1 MQLAPGGMVT
11 PALRLVRHLDGGGMG
26 QVWVADHAGLGR
38 QVAVKIMS
46 PAVVAVPGA
55 AQRFAREA
63 SAAAQIHSPH
73 VVQVYDQGVTADG
86 MPFIVMELLEGEDLA
101 HRLQRR
107 GAMDPVTAAL
117 VVRQVASALERA
129 HASGV
134 VHRDVK
140 PANVFLVDAG
150 AETMAKVLDFG
161 IAMQA
166 EDVRVTSTGMMVGSP
181 AYMSPEQVLDPRGVD
196 RRCDLWALAVVAY
209 ECLTAI
215 LPFQADSVGALCI
228 AIERSQFTP
237 PTQRVPGLPPEVDA
251 FFARALNR
259 DAARRF
265 PGAEALAAAFAQAI
279 GVRFADG
286 LAPSDP
292 GAGAS
297 PSLAPPVLDSAAD
310 PGSSSRV
317 TYVILG
323 AVLSFCWLAAGTY
336 TSCLRSASRRA
347 PARRATPEARTP
359 PTETAARRR
368 ADAGHRPNDRR
379 RKPAVRGPAAT
390 VAAAG
395 ARRRAARRGADTAR
409 AAAAAR
415 VGGAVGRSAQPRMT
429 RMTTMVI
436 P

>member
-1 MQLAPGGMVT
+1 MQLAPGTMVT

-46 PAVVAVPGA
+46 PAVVALPGA

-63 SAAAQIHSPH
+63 SAAAQIQSPH
-73 VVQVYDQGVTADG
+73 VVQVYEQGVTADG
-86 MPFIVMELLEGEDLA
+86 TPYIVMELLEGEDLA

-107 GAMDPVTAAL
+107 GAMDPVTAAVL
-117 VVRQVASALERA
+117 VRQVASALERA

-150 AETMAKVLDFG
+150 GAETQAKVLDFG

-166 EDVRVTSTGMMVGSP
+166 EDVRVTSAGMMVGSP
-181 AYMSPEQVLDPRGVD
+181 AYMSPEQILDPRGVD
-196 RRCDLWALAVVAY
+196 KRCDLWALAVVAY
-209 ECLTAI
+209 ECLTAT
-215 LPFQADSVGALCI
+215 LPFQADTVGALCI

-237 PTQRVPGLPPEVDA
+237 ATRRVPALAPEVDA

-259 DAARRF
+259 DPNRRF
-265 PGAEALAAAFAQAI
+265 VGAQALGEAFAQSL
-279 GVRFADG
+279 GVRFGPAA
-286 LAPSDP
+286 APSDP
-292 GAGAS
+292 GTGGGATLS
-297 PSLAPPVLDSAAD
+297 PPRAERQPD

-336 TSCLRSASRRA
+336 YFFPQVRFPASPDADEQSSDSRAPTAASTASAAPAPVATASEAASSDAGTAAPSSASA
-347 PARRATPEARTP
+347 SPERPRPRTP
-359 PTETAARRR
+359 P
-368 ADAGHRPNDRR
+368 
-379 RKPAVRGPAAT
+379 
-390 VAAAG
+390 
-395 ARRRAARRGADTAR
+395 RGA
-409 AAAAAR
+409 
-415 VGGAVGRSAQPRMT
+415 PR
-429 RMTTMVI
+429 R
-436 P
+436 

>member
-1 MQLAPGGMVT
+1 MVT

-46 PAVVAVPGA
+46 PAVALVPGA

-63 SAAAQIHSPH
+63 SAAAQIRSPH
-73 VVQVYDQGVTADG
+73 VVQVYEQGVTADG
-86 MPFIVMELLEGEDLA
+86 TPFIVMELLEGEDLA

-140 PANVFLVDAG
+140 PANVFLVDTG
-150 AETMAKVLDFG
+150 GETLAKVLDFG

-196 RRCDLWALAVVAY
+196 KRCDLWALAVVAY
-209 ECLTAI
+209 ECLTAM

-237 PTQRVPGLPPEVDA
+237 PSKRVPGLSPDVDA

-259 DAARRF
+259 DPARRF
-265 PGAEALAAAFAQAI
+265 PGAEALAATLAQAI

-286 LAPSDP
+286 LGPSDP
-292 GAGAS
+292 GLGAS
-297 PSLAPPVLDSAAD
+297 ASLAPPVLDSAAE

-323 AVLSFCWLAAGTY
+323 AVLSFCWLVAGTY
-336 TSCLRSASRRA
+336 YFFPQVRFPASADADEPPPESRAPTTATTATPSPSATATSQIVAVDGGPGASATTVAPERSAPRA
-347 PARRATPEARTP
+347 PTRGTPRR
-359 PTETAARRR
+359 
-368 ADAGHRPNDRR
+368 
-379 RKPAVRGPAAT
+379 
-390 VAAAG
+390 
-395 ARRRAARRGADTAR
+395 
-409 AAAAAR
+409 
-415 VGGAVGRSAQPRMT
+415 
-429 RMTTMVI
+429 
-436 P
+436 